1 MRGSIP
7 GPWGLLTLSYVAIE
21 FSEEDWG
28 HLTRPQWQL
37 YRDMMDVMLE
47 NYGHLVFLGLITSK
61 PDFVSFLEQKK
72 QLWDVIR
79 KETVVIHP
87 GRWE

>member
-1 MRGSIP
+1 MAGGAGQLNFRD
-7 GPWGLLTLSYVAIE
+7 VAIE
-21 FSEEDWG
+21 FSEEEWG
-28 HLTRPQWQL
+28 RLTHTQRQL
-37 YRDMMDVMLE
+37 YRDVMLE